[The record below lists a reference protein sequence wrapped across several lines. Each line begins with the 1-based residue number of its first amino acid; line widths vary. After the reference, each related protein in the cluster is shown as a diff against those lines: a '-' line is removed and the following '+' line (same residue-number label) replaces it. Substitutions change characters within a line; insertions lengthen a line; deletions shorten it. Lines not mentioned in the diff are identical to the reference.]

1 MKKINNYNIISLM
14 IIILFTTTYGEGIY
28 VIIKQSGVDSYISII
43 LSIFFSL
50 PLLYIFNKI
59 FNYEPNLNIF
69 EKNKKLFKN
78 SIIPNTIIILFALLI
93 SAIQMFN
100 LTNFLVSQFLSETN
114 PLIISSIFTILIIYL
129 IKQDMSC
136 LAKIS
141 TIFLGINLILFLISI
156 IGLMP
161 QVKLNNLLPF
171 LEKGITQPILSS
183 VKLFLINI
191 SPLFFI
197 LIIPKNKI
205 INYKNK
211 HLYLSYLTYILLSL
225 TMIILTIGTLGINL
239 SKLYQYPEYIV
250 LRRINFMNFLT
261 RIENLLF
268 TEWIFG
274 LFTLMSFGA
283 YTIKTKLNFKYSNII
298 IPIIIL
304 ITSSACFK
312 SLTVFN
318 EFMYYIY
325 PYISIIFIIYIIIL
339 YIKIE

>member
-1 MKKINNYNIISLM
+1 M

-28 VIIKQSGVDSYISII
+28 VIIKGSGVDSYISII
-43 LSIFFSL
+43 LSIIFSL

-59 FNYEPNLNIF
+59 FNYEPSLNIF

-78 SIIPNTIIILFALLI
+78 PIIPNTIIILFATLI

-129 IKQDMSC
+129 ITQDLSC
-136 LAKIS
+136 LTKIS
-141 TIFLGINLILFLISI
+141 TIFLGINLLLFLISI
-156 IGLMP
+156 IGLIP

-171 LEKGITQPILSS
+171 LEKGVTPPIISS
-183 VKLFLINI
+183 IKLFLINI
-191 SPLFFI
+191 SPLFFV

-211 HLYLSYLTYILLSL
+211 HLYLSYITYILLSL

-274 LFTLMSFGA
+274 LFTLMSFSA
-283 YTIKTKLNFKYSNII
+283 FTIKTKLNFKYFNII

-304 ITSSACFK
+304 ITSSLCFK

-339 YIKIE
+339 YIKIKKK